1 MSELSPLFLL
11 VVACL
16 SQGQENALQRIPD
29 SLIECYNTSTGLNN
43 KENLLPMTL
52 QTLLSI
58 LRKVEDSEE
67 GRNLNLLSLS
77 TSILHRFKLDG
88 IERNP
93 KVLETSGVIPYSV
106 AGIQFYKHKILL
118 TKLIPQNNYKFPN
131 ETLTP
136 IERCTLHL
144 MLSKSI
150 EKYQRGDEGTTCNK
164 LSTSSLVSPF
174 FRRKRQAEVE
184 SESGSGSGGLVGP
197 ATESTNTPPSTGD
210 STSPTATEEYPGKE
224 IDNED
229 IEVILEETGEDNKGD
244 ILLVDDENII
254 SHINV
259 GSSGKY
265 VEAVDHE
272 DSDVIQEDVN
282 SDNDDSSVLEIPDVV
297 NRQTTSSVLSD
308 CPVENGVIH
317 TRWGAVSISS
327 VIAGIVSGLETQTVS
342 LENLVFA
349 NDRANSLQEA
359 IAASAQGVDNRWA
372 ATISGDLAEMVLHQG
387 PLGQMKIG
395 AVGGWNNT
403 GIPRWYFI
411 QSKDD
416 TNNPMTDP
424 DIRGGIDGLTLARN
438 IMSWQSQATGLRLS
452 EVLDLY
458 YSETGLFQNRFRA
471 CQRKNNFAGVA
482 PSSEMEP
489 QTTSFGVVLDPQSLT
504 PALLSYNVISNYSSV
519 ASRQL
524 VTYVPSG
531 LQDPLCTSSRTS
543 GDSSAT
549 NSSSVNP
556 GLDLVLVVDTAWDFT
571 YIQQLLSLVMREI
584 QVDQYFSNI
593 TVLAGSNLVPLVN
606 STNSHS
612 AFFSNLTQANY
623 SSVPSG
629 FDLRQALGSHLLTY
643 FRQKMDEERRL
654 NIAGGLASAVLF
666 IPPQGYS
673 ISDADLQASINS
685 FQNFKLRVPDVK
697 FFYLLTG
704 NGARF
709 NNLVDDHNRDILTL
723 NTGLTALETTSSSI
737 SQALS
742 RVQRRI
748 INSNCG
754 SDWQHRS
761 YTSAQFS
768 DAIDPST
775 VNIYRLHANY
785 FFSSTSGKIKVQG
798 SGSGSLRVC
807 SSRRSE
813 SPHNVTTSDVTCKV
827 INSDSYEISLSS
839 ACEGYTYISQCPPL
853 YLSVESTS
861 EPTVFLCASRSICR
875 FVGNVQYTIS
885 HQDLGCAAGICRLL
899 ANPFLLCSTII
910 IVVSTHFFNQ

>member
-1 MSELSPLFLL
+1 MGNCNELGE
-11 VVACL
+11 V
-16 SQGQENALQRIPD
+16 
-29 SLIECYNTSTGLNN
+29 
-43 KENLLPMTL
+43 
-52 QTLLSI
+52 
-58 LRKVEDSEE
+58 
-67 GRNLNLLSLS
+67 
-77 TSILHRFKLDG
+77 
-88 IERNP
+88 
-93 KVLETSGVIPYSV
+93 
-106 AGIQFYKHKILL
+106 
-118 TKLIPQNNYKFPN
+118 
-131 ETLTP
+131 
-136 IERCTLHL
+136 
-144 MLSKSI
+144 
-150 EKYQRGDEGTTCNK
+150 GT
-164 LSTSSLVSPF
+164 
-174 FRRKRQAEVE
+174 QH
-184 SESGSGSGGLVGP
+184 
-197 ATESTNTPPSTGD
+197 
-210 STSPTATEEYPGKE
+210 PGYR
-224 IDNED
+224 
-229 IEVILEETGEDNKGD
+229 
-244 ILLVDDENII
+244 
-254 SHINV
+254 V
-259 GSSGKY
+259 GSPN
-265 VEAVDHE
+265 
-272 DSDVIQEDVN
+272 QW
-282 SDNDDSSVLEIPDVV
+282 
-297 NRQTTSSVLSD
+297 QCTTSCKREQWRTKRYKDD
-308 CPVENGVIH
+308 C
-317 TRWGAVSISS
+317 R
-327 VIAGIVSGLETQTVS
+327 
-342 LENLVFA
+342 
-349 NDRANSLQEA
+349 
-359 IAASAQGVDNRWA
+359 
-372 ATISGDLAEMVLHQG
+372 GDLAEMVLHQG

-424 DIRGGIDGLTLARN
+424 DIRGGIDGMFPLVTFASSHHHIITDCKTYTGAKHYDLAESGFRVEIIRSSRSLLLRN
-438 IMSWQSQATGLRLS
+438 RLVS
-452 EVLDLY
+452 E
-458 YSETGLFQNRFRA
+458 
-471 CQRKNNFAGVA
+471 
-482 PSSEMEP
+482 
-489 QTTSFGVVLDPQSLT
+489 QTTSFAVVLDPQSLT

-543 GDSSAT
+543 GESSAT

-571 YIQQLLSLVMREI
+571 YIQQLLSLVMQEI
-584 QVDQYFSNI
+584 QVDKYFSNI
-593 TVLAGSNLVPLVN
+593 TVLAGSNLVQLVN

-612 AFFSNLTQANY
+612 VFFSNLTQANY

-697 FFYLLTG
+697 FFYLVTG

-709 NNLVDDHNRDILTL
+709 NNLVEDHNRDILTL
-723 NTGLTALETTSSSI
+723 NTGLTALETTSSSL

-761 YTSAQFS
+761 YTGAQFS

-813 SPHNVTTSDVTCKV
+813 FPHNVSTSDVTCKV

-861 EPTVFLCASRSICR
+861 EPTVFLCATRSICR

-910 IVVSTHFFNQ
+910 IIVNTHFFNQ